1 MATIDKVRLPDAAA
15 ESEQAKAI
23 AARYR
28 CEYVDL
34 REATIDHDLFRSIP
48 VDLMFRYNF
57 VPIQARNGSLD
68 IALSDPRNLNLIDE
82 LTLLLNKKLRVKV
95 ATLSQIAEL
104 LKKTE
109 QSQRVL
115 EEVTEGFT
123 LDVVA
128 EDGDQDETLSIDKL
142 TSTDTDIAPVIK
154 LVDTTIFNAL
164 ERRASDIHIESRD
177 QEVAIKYRIDG
188 VLHYAMPPIAKD
200 WQSTIISRI
209 KVMSEL
215 DIAEKRVP
223 QDGRF
228 RVRYKGRLIDFR
240 VSVMPTIHGED
251 AVLRVL
257 DKESMSEKFAK
268 LSLDV
273 VGFNEN
279 DLVKFRRYITEPYGM
294 VLVTG
299 PTGSGK
305 TTTLYA
311 ALSEIK
317 NDEDKIITIEDPVEY
332 QIRGITQI
340 PVNEKKGLTFA
351 RGLRSILRH
360 DPDKILVGEI
370 RDQET
375 AQIAINAALTGH
387 LVFTTV
393 HANNVLD
400 VLGRFLNMG
409 VELYIFVAALNCI
422 LAHRNEVH
430 VRARRASD
438 QRHRR
443 RERASQDRHRGRGR
457 DHRGR
462 RERRAVRAPPPR
474 HEARAARE
482 GRQFRGDEE
491 GGVRRGGEG
500 VAPLVHRRRGRR
512 RGREHRR
519 RHHHL
524 QLRRREQEQ
533 DDHRGRRVHRL
544 GHAAR
549 GPRARRPWRVRRRRL
564 DDHERRAGGGAGA

>member
-1 MATIDKVRLPDAAA
+1 MATTDKLRLTDPTA
-15 ESEQAKAI
+15 EAEQARAM

-34 REATIDHDLFRSIP
+34 REAAIDHDLFRSIP

-57 VPIQARNGSLD
+57 VPMQANNGTLE
-68 IALSDPRNLNLIDE
+68 IALSDPRNLNLVDE
-82 LTLLLNKKLRVKV
+82 LTLLLNRKLRIKV
-95 ATLSQIAEL
+95 ATLSQIAEM

-128 EDGDQDETLSIDKL
+128 DEGESDETLSIDKL
-142 TSTDTDIAPVIK
+142 TATDSDIAPVIK

-228 RVRYKGRLIDFR
+228 RVRYKSRLIDFR
-240 VSVMPTIHGED
+240 VSIMPTIHGED

-273 VGFNEN
+273 VGFSEN

-317 NDEDKIITIEDPVEY
+317 NDEDKIVTIEDPVEY
-332 QIRGITQI
+332 QVKGITQI

-360 DPDKILVGEI
+360 DPDKIMVGEI

-375 AQIAINAALTGH
+375 AQIAINSALTGH

-409 VELYIFVAALNCI
+409 VEAYNFVSALNCI
-422 LAHRNEVH
+422 LAQRL
-430 VRARRASD
+430 VRVICEHCKRQVRYPDALLIESGLNPDEWRDVPFMEGAGCF
-438 QRHRR
+438 
-443 RERASQDRHRGRGR
+443 ECGGTGFRGRSAIHELLDLTDR
-457 DHRGR
+457 IREMILDR
-462 RERRAVRAPPPR
+462 RPTSEIK
-474 HEARAARE
+474 RAARE
-482 GRQFRGDEE
+482 DGMTFLRDSAVSKMRE
-491 GGVRRGGEG
+491 GITTLREINKVTFIEG
-500 VAPLVHRRRGRR
+500 
-512 RGREHRR
+512 
-519 RHHHL
+519 
-524 QLRRREQEQ
+524 
-533 DDHRGRRVHRL
+533 
-544 GHAAR
+544 
-549 GPRARRPWRVRRRRL
+549 
-564 DDHERRAGGGAGA
+564 

>member
-1 MATIDKVRLPDAAA
+1 MATDRARILDPAA
-15 ESEQAKAI
+15 ELAQAQSLAS
-23 AARYR
+23 RYR

-34 REATIDHDLFRSIP
+34 REGSIDHELFRSIP

-57 VPIQARNGSLD
+57 VPLHAQNGSLD
-68 IALSDPRNLNLIDE
+68 IALADPRNLGLIDE
-82 LTLLLNKKLRVKV
+82 LALLLNKKLRVKV
-95 ATLSQIAEL
+95 ATLSQISDL

-115 EEVTEGFT
+115 EEVTEGFA
-123 LDVVA
+123 LDVVV
-128 EDGDQDETLSIDKL
+128 EDGDSDETLSIDKL
-142 TSTDTDIAPVIK
+142 TATDSDIAPVIK

-228 RVRYKGRLIDFR
+228 RVRYKNRLIDFR
-240 VSVMPTIHGED
+240 VSIMPTIHGED

-268 LSLDV
+268 LTLEV
-273 VGFNEN
+273 VGFSDA
-279 DLVKFRRYITEPYGM
+279 DLAKFRRYIREPYGM

-311 ALSEIK
+311 GLSEIK

-332 QIRGITQI
+332 QIKGITQI

-360 DPDKILVGEI
+360 DPDKIMVGEI

-375 AQIAINAALTGH
+375 AQIAINSALTGH

-393 HANNVLD
+393 HANNVVD

-409 VELYIFVAALNCI
+409 VEPYNFVSALNCVMAQR
-422 LAHRNEVH
+422 L
-430 VRARRASD
+430 VRVLCARCKRPAQVSD
-438 QRHRR
+438 ALLL
-443 RERASQDRHRGRGR
+443 ESGLDADLY
-457 DHRGR
+457 
-462 RERRAVRAPPPR
+462 A
-474 HEARAARE
+474 
-482 GRQFRGDEE
+482 
-491 GGVRRGGEG
+491 
-500 VAPLVHRRRGRR
+500 
-512 RGREHRR
+512 
-519 RHHHL
+519 
-524 QLRRREQEQ
+524 EQ
-533 DDHRGRRVHRL
+533 V
-544 GHAAR
+544 
-549 GPRARRPWRVRRRRL
+549 
-564 DDHERRAGGGAGA
+564 

>member
-1 MATIDKVRLPDAAA
+1 MATSEKLRLTDPIA
-15 ESEQAKAI
+15 EKEQAKTV

-28 CEYVDL
+28 CEFVDL
-34 REATIDHDLFRSIP
+34 RETSIDHDLFRSIP

-57 VPIQARNGSLD
+57 VPIQAQNGTLE
-68 IALSDPRNLNLIDE
+68 IALSDPQNLTLVDE
-82 LTLLLNKKLRVKV
+82 LAFLLHKKLRVKV
-95 ATLSQIAEL
+95 ATLSQISEL

-128 EDGDQDETLSIDKL
+128 EEGDQDETLSIDKL
-142 TSTDTDIAPVIK
+142 TATDSDIAPVIK

-228 RVRYKGRLIDFR
+228 RVRYKNRLIDFR
-240 VSVMPTIHGED
+240 VSIMPTIHGED

-273 VGFNEN
+273 VGFSES
-279 DLVKFRRYITEPYGM
+279 DLTKFRRYITEPYGM

-332 QIRGITQI
+332 QIKGITQI

-360 DPDKILVGEI
+360 DPDKIMVGEI

-375 AQIAINAALTGH
+375 AQIAINSALTGH

-409 VELYIFVAALNCI
+409 VEPYNFVSALNCI
-422 LAHRNEVH
+422 LAQRL
-430 VRARRASD
+430 VRVICEYCKKPVKYPDALLVESGLNPEEWRD
-438 QRHRR
+438 FPFM
-443 RERASQDRHRGRGR
+443 EGGGCFECGGTGFRGRSAIHELLDLSDR
-457 DHRGR
+457 IREMILDR
-462 RERRAVRAPPPR
+462 RSTSEIKRT
-474 HEARAARE
+474 ARE
-482 GRQFRGDEE
+482 DGMTFLRESAVDKMKAGVTTLREINKVTFIE
-491 GGVRRGGEG
+491 G
-500 VAPLVHRRRGRR
+500 
-512 RGREHRR
+512 
-519 RHHHL
+519 
-524 QLRRREQEQ
+524 
-533 DDHRGRRVHRL
+533 
-544 GHAAR
+544 
-549 GPRARRPWRVRRRRL
+549 
-564 DDHERRAGGGAGA
+564 

>member
-1 MATIDKVRLPDAAA
+1 MATDKPRLVDPTG
-15 ESEQAKAI
+15 ETVQAQAV

-34 REATIDHDLFRSIP
+34 REGSIDHDLFRTIP

-57 VPIQARNGSLD
+57 VPLRAQNGTLD
-68 IALSDPRNLNLIDE
+68 IALADPRNLNMIDE
-82 LTLLLNKKLRVKV
+82 LALLLNKKLRVKV
-95 ATLSQIAEL
+95 ATLSQISDL

-128 EDGDQDETLSIDKL
+128 DEENPDETLSIDKL
-142 TSTDTDIAPVIK
+142 TAVDSDIAPVIK

-200 WQSTIISRI
+200 WHSTILSRI

-215 DIAEKRVP
+215 DIAERRVP

-240 VSVMPTIHGED
+240 VSIMPTIHGED

-268 LSLDV
+268 LSLEV
-273 VGFNEN
+273 VGFAEN
-279 DLVKFRRYITEPYGM
+279 DLVKFRRYISEPYGM

-332 QIRGITQI
+332 QLKGITQI
-340 PVNEKKGLTFA
+340 PINEKKGLTFA

-360 DPDKILVGEI
+360 DPDKIMVGEI

-375 AQIAINAALTGH
+375 AQIAINSALTGH

-409 VELYIFVAALNCI
+409 VEAYNFVSALNCI
-422 LAHRNEVH
+422 LAQRLVRVICDYCRRPMQFESVEARNAILIESGLNPAEWEH
-430 VRARRASD
+430 IELMEGAGCF
-438 QRHRR
+438 
-443 RERASQDRHRGRGR
+443 ECGGTGYRGRTAIHELL
-457 DHRGR
+457 DLSDKI
-462 RERRAVRAPPPR
+462 RELILDKRPTSEIKRL
-474 HEARAARE
+474 ARE
-482 GRQFRGDEE
+482 E
-491 GGVRRGGEG
+491 GMTFLRESAVDKVRKGISTLKEINKVTFIEG
-500 VAPLVHRRRGRR
+500 
-512 RGREHRR
+512 
-519 RHHHL
+519 
-524 QLRRREQEQ
+524 
-533 DDHRGRRVHRL
+533 
-544 GHAAR
+544 
-549 GPRARRPWRVRRRRL
+549 
-564 DDHERRAGGGAGA
+564 

>member
-1 MATIDKVRLPDAAA
+1 MATTERLKLTDPIT
-15 ESEQAKAI
+15 ETEQARTLAG
-23 AARYR
+23 RYR
-28 CEYVDL
+28 CEFVDL
-34 REATIDHDLFRSIP
+34 REVRIDHDLFHSVP

-57 VPIQARNGSLD
+57 VPISGQNGTLE

-82 LTLLLNKKLRVKV
+82 LSILLQKKLKVKV
-95 ATLSQIAEL
+95 ATLSQISDL

-123 LDVVA
+123 LDVIA
-128 EDGDQDETLSIDKL
+128 DEGDSDETLSIDKL
-142 TSTDTDIAPVIK
+142 TAADSDIAPVIK

-164 ERRASDIHIESRD
+164 ERRASDIHVETRD

-200 WQSTIISRI
+200 WHSTILSRL

-215 DIAEKRVP
+215 DIAERRVP

-240 VSVMPTIHGED
+240 VSIMPTIHGED

-273 VGFNEN
+273 VGFSDN
-279 DLVKFRRYITEPYGM
+279 DIKKFRLYIKEPYGM

-317 NDEDKIITIEDPVEY
+317 NDEDKIVTIEDPVEY
-332 QIRGITQI
+332 QIKGITQI

-360 DPDKILVGEI
+360 DPDKIMVGEI

-409 VELYIFVAALNCI
+409 VEPYNFVSALNCI
-422 LAHRNEVH
+422 LAQRL
-430 VRARRASD
+430 VRIICEHCKKVVEYPDSYLVESGLNLEQWRDVKFYEGAGCF
-438 QRHRR
+438 
-443 RERASQDRHRGRGR
+443 ECGGTGFRGRTAIHELLDLSEHIREMILEKRPSSEIKRVAR
-457 DHRGR
+457 DEGMTFL
-462 RERRAVRAPPPR
+462 RESAV
-474 HEARAARE
+474 EKARSGVTTLKEINKVTFIE
-482 GRQFRGDEE
+482 G
-491 GGVRRGGEG
+491 
-500 VAPLVHRRRGRR
+500 
-512 RGREHRR
+512 
-519 RHHHL
+519 
-524 QLRRREQEQ
+524 
-533 DDHRGRRVHRL
+533 
-544 GHAAR
+544 
-549 GPRARRPWRVRRRRL
+549 
-564 DDHERRAGGGAGA
+564 

>member
-1 MATIDKVRLPDAAA
+1 MATDRTKIVDPAA
-15 ESEQAKAI
+15 EIEQAQAI
-23 AARYR
+23 ATRYR
-28 CEYVDL
+28 HEFIDL
-34 REATIDHDLFRSIP
+34 REANIDHDLFRSIP

-57 VPIQARNGSLD
+57 VPLHAQNGSLE
-68 IALSDPRNLNLIDE
+68 IALSDPRNLGLIDE
-82 LTLLLNKKLRVKV
+82 LALLLNKKLRVKV
-95 ATLSQIAEL
+95 ATLSQISDL

-123 LDVVA
+123 LDVV
-128 EDGDQDETLSIDKL
+128 GDEENQDETLSIDRL
-142 TSTDTDIAPVIK
+142 SAADSDIAPVIK

-188 VLHYAMPPIAKD
+188 VLHYAMAPIAKD
-200 WQSTIISRI
+200 WHSTIISRI

-215 DIAEKRVP
+215 DIAERRVP

-240 VSVMPTIHGED
+240 VSIMPTVHGEN

-257 DKESMSEKFAK
+257 DKESMSEKFTN

-273 VGFNEN
+273 VGFAEQ
-279 DLVKFRRYITEPYGM
+279 DLRRFRRYIREPYGM

-311 ALSEIK
+311 ALNEIK
-317 NDEDKIITIEDPVEY
+317 SEEDKIITIEDPVEY

-360 DPDKILVGEI
+360 DPDKIMVGEI
-370 RDQET
+370 RDTET
-375 AQIAINAALTGH
+375 AQIAIQSALTGH

-393 HANNVLD
+393 HANNVVD

-409 VELYIFVAALNCI
+409 VEPYNFVSALNCI
-422 LAHRNEVH
+422 LAQRL
-430 VRARRASD
+430 VRVICPHCR
-438 QRHRR
+438 QRVIYEDDYL
-443 RERASQDRHRGRGR
+443 RESGLDLAEWRY
-457 DHRGR
+457 
-462 RERRAVRAPPPR
+462 V
-474 HEARAARE
+474 
-482 GRQFRGDEE
+482 
-491 GGVRRGGEG
+491 
-500 VAPLVHRRRGRR
+500 PLW
-512 RGREHRR
+512 E
-519 RHHHL
+519 
-524 QLRRREQEQ
+524 
-533 DDHRGRRVHRL
+533 
-544 GHAAR
+544 
-549 GPRARRPWRVRRRRL
+549 
-564 DDHERRAGGGAGA
+564 GAGCFECG

>member
-1 MATIDKVRLPDAAA
+1 MAASDKARLMDPAA
-15 ESEQAKAI
+15 EVEQAKTM

-34 REATIDHDLFRSIP
+34 REALIDHDLFRSIP

-57 VPIQARNGSLD
+57 VPMQAQNGTLD
-68 IALSDPRNLNLIDE
+68 IALSDPQNLNLIDE

-115 EEVTEGFT
+115 EEVTEGFA
-123 LDVVA
+123 LDVVL

-142 TSTDTDIAPVIK
+142 TATDSDIAPVIK

-228 RVRYKGRLIDFR
+228 RVRYKNRLIDFR
-240 VSVMPTIHGED
+240 VSIMPTIHGED

-273 VGFNEN
+273 VGFMDT
-279 DLVKFRRYITEPYGM
+279 DLAKFRRYILEPYGM

-332 QIRGITQI
+332 QIKGITQI

-360 DPDKILVGEI
+360 DPDKIMVGEI

-375 AQIAINAALTGH
+375 AQIAINSALTGH

-409 VELYIFVAALNCI
+409 VEPYNFVSALNCI
-422 LAHRNEVH
+422 LAQRL
-430 VRARRASD
+430 VRVICEHCKRRVQHTDSALAESGLD
-438 QRHRR
+438 PNQWRDVPLY
-443 RERASQDRHRGRGR
+443 EGPGCFECGGTGFRGRTAIHELLDLTDR
-457 DHRGR
+457 I
-462 RERRAVRAPPPR
+462 REMILDKRSTAEIKRM
-474 HEARAARE
+474 ARE
-482 GRQFRGDEE
+482 E
-491 GGVRRGGEG
+491 GMTFLRESA
-500 VAPLVHRRRGRR
+500 VAKM
-512 RGREHRR
+512 
-519 RHHHL
+519 
-524 QLRRREQEQ
+524 
-533 DDHRGRRVHRL
+533 
-544 GHAAR
+544 
-549 GPRARRPWRVRRRRL
+549 
-564 DDHERRAGGGAGA
+564 RAGVTTLREINKVTFIET

>member
-1 MATIDKVRLPDAAA
+1 MATEILTKLIDPGSEA
-15 ESEQAKAI
+15 EQALSI
-23 AARYR
+23 AQRY
-28 CEYVDL
+28 CCDFVDL
-34 REATIDHDLFRSIP
+34 KTAVIDHELFRTIP
-48 VDLMFRYNF
+48 VDLMFRYHF
-57 VPIQARNGSLD
+57 VPIQARNGTLE
-68 IALSDPRNLNLIDE
+68 IALSDPRNIVSIDE
-82 LTLLLNKKLRVKV
+82 LAVLLAKKLKVKV
-95 ATLSQIAEL
+95 ATYSQISDL

-123 LDVVA
+123 LDVV
-128 EDGDQDETLSIDKL
+128 DDENADENLSIDRL
-142 TSTDTDIAPVIK
+142 TSDIDNIAPVIK

-164 ERRASDIHIESRD
+164 ERRASDIHIETRD
-177 QEVAIKYRIDG
+177 QELAIKYRIDG
-188 VLHYAMPPIAKD
+188 VLQYAMSPIAKE
-200 WQSTIISRI
+200 WYSAVISRI

-215 DIAEKRVP
+215 DISERRVP

-240 VSVMPTIHGED
+240 VSIMPTIHGED

-257 DKESMSEKFAK
+257 DKESMSEKFSK
-268 LSLDV
+268 LTLDV
-273 VGFNEN
+273 VGFG
-279 DLVKFRRYITEPYGM
+279 DQDITKFRRYIKEPYGM

-332 QIRGITQI
+332 QIKGITQI

-409 VELYIFVAALNCI
+409 VEPYNFVSSLNCI
-422 LAHRNEVH
+422 LAQRL
-430 VRARRASD
+430 VRIICPHC
-438 QRHRR
+438 RHRVKYDDDYLLESGLDLEEWR
-443 RERASQDRHRGRGR
+443 NFPFHEGRGCMECSGTGFRGRTAIHELL
-457 DHRGR
+457 DLTEKI
-462 RERRAVRAPPPR
+462 REMILERKPAS
-474 HEARAARE
+474 EIKRAARE
-482 GRQFRGDEE
+482 DGMTF
-491 GGVRRGGEG
+491 
-500 VAPLVHRRRGRR
+500 L
-512 RGREHRR
+512 
-519 RHHHL
+519 RHSAL
-524 QLRRREQEQ
+524 
-533 DDHRGRRVHRL
+533 D
-544 GHAAR
+544 
-549 GPRARRPWRVRRRRL
+549 RVRQGTTTLR
-564 DDHERRAGGGAGA
+564 EANKVTFIEG

>member
-1 MATIDKVRLPDAAA
+1 MATIDRTRIIDPKA
-15 ESEQAKAI
+15 EAEQARAV
-23 AARYR
+23 ADRYR

-34 REATIDHDLFRSIP
+34 HEASIDHDLFRSIP

-57 VPIQARNGSLD
+57 VPMQAYNGTLE
-68 IALSDPRNLNLIDE
+68 IALSDPRGLTLIDE
-82 LTLLLNKKLRVKV
+82 LAVLLNKKLRVKV

-115 EEVTEGFT
+115 EEVTEGFA

-128 EDGDQDETLSIDKL
+128 DEGDSDETLSIDKL
-142 TSTDTDIAPVIK
+142 TNTDSDIAPVIK
-154 LVDTTIFNAL
+154 LVDTTIYNAL

-228 RVRYKGRLIDFR
+228 RVRYKNRLIDFR
-240 VSVMPTIHGED
+240 VSIMPTIHGED

-257 DKESMSEKFAK
+257 DKESMSEKFSK

-273 VGFNEN
+273 VGFSES
-279 DLVKFRRYITEPYGM
+279 DIVKFRRYISEPYGM

-332 QIRGITQI
+332 QVKGITQI

-360 DPDKILVGEI
+360 DPDKIMVGEI

-375 AQIAINAALTGH
+375 AQIAINSALTGH

-409 VELYIFVAALNCI
+409 VEAYNFVSALNCI
-422 LAHRNEVH
+422 LAQRL
-430 VRARRASD
+430 VRVICEHCKRPVSYPDALLIESGLNPDEWRD
-438 QRHRR
+438 VPFMDGPGCF
-443 RERASQDRHRGRGR
+443 ECGGTGFRGRSAIHELLDLTDRIR
-457 DHRGR
+457 DLIL
-462 RERRAVRAPPPR
+462 ERRPSS
-474 HEARAARE
+474 EIKRAAK
-482 GRQFRGDEE
+482 EE
-491 GGVRRGGEG
+491 GMTF
-500 VAPLVHRRRGRR
+500 L
-512 RGREHRR
+512 RESAV
-519 RHHHL
+519 
-524 QLRRREQEQ
+524 QKM
-533 DDHRGRRVHRL
+533 
-544 GHAAR
+544 
-549 GPRARRPWRVRRRRL
+549 
-564 DDHERRAGGGAGA
+564 RAGITTLREINKVTFIEG

>member
-1 MATIDKVRLPDAAA
+1 MADTTITVPTGPMVNGLDERAQA
-15 ESEQAKAI
+15 EAL

-28 CEYVDL
+28 AEFVDL
-34 REATIDHDLFRSIP
+34 KNFKIQHDLLRTVP
-48 VDLMFRYNF
+48 VELMFRYNF
-57 VPIQARNGSLD
+57 VPIEQQADVLV
-68 IALSDPRNLNLIDE
+68 IAVSDPSRLMVLDE
-82 LTLLLNKKLRVKV
+82 IAGLLGHRIIARV
-95 ATLSQIAEL
+95 ATLSQITDL

-115 EEVTEGFT
+115 DEATEGLAF
-123 LDVVA
+123 DVLSGEESA
-128 EDGDQDETLSIDKL
+128 DENISIEKL
-142 TSTDTDIAPVIK
+142 AADDDISPIIR
-154 LVDTTIFNAL
+154 LVDTTIFTAL
-164 ERRASDIHIESRD
+164 ERRASDIHLETYDDSLL
-177 QEVAIKYRIDG
+177 VKYRIDG
-188 VLHYAMPPIAKD
+188 VLQQAMAPIAREHH
-200 WQSTIISRI
+200 QTILSRI

-215 DIAEKRVP
+215 DIAERRVP

-240 VSVMPTIHGED
+240 VSIMPTVHGEN

-257 DKESMSEKFAK
+257 DKESMSEKFHN

-273 VGFNEN
+273 VGFDEE
-279 DLVKFRRYITEPYGM
+279 DLRRFRRYIKEPYGM

-332 QIRGITQI
+332 QIKGITQI

-360 DPDKILVGEI
+360 DPDKVMVGEI

-409 VELYIFVAALNCI
+409 VEAYNFVSALNCI
-422 LAHRNEVH
+422 LAQRLVRVICPHCKAPVKYSDEYLIESGLALADWSEVTFYEG
-430 VRARRASD
+430 AGCF
-438 QRHRR
+438 
-443 RERASQDRHRGRGR
+443 ECGGTGFRGRSAIHELLDLSER
-457 DHRGR
+457 IREMILNR
-462 RERRAVRAPPPR
+462 RPASEIR
-474 HEARAARE
+474 RAARE
-482 GRQFRGDEE
+482 EGMTFLRESALEKAR
-491 GGVRRGGEG
+491 GGVTTLKEINK
-500 VAPLVHRRRGRR
+500 VTFIEV
-512 RGREHRR
+512 
-519 RHHHL
+519 
-524 QLRRREQEQ
+524 
-533 DDHRGRRVHRL
+533 
-544 GHAAR
+544 
-549 GPRARRPWRVRRRRL
+549 
-564 DDHERRAGGGAGA
+564 

>member
-1 MATIDKVRLPDAAA
+1 MATTEKPRLVDPTA
-15 ESEQAKAI
+15 ESEQARAM

-34 REATIDHDLFRSIP
+34 REAAIDHDLFRSIP

-57 VPIQARNGSLD
+57 VPMQASNGTLE

-82 LTLLLNKKLRVKV
+82 LTLLLNRKLRIKV
-95 ATLSQIAEL
+95 ATLSQIAEM

-123 LDVVA
+123 LDVIA
-128 EDGDQDETLSIDKL
+128 EEGESDETLSIDKL
-142 TSTDTDIAPVIK
+142 TATDNDIAPVIK

-228 RVRYKGRLIDFR
+228 RVRYKSRLIDFR
-240 VSVMPTIHGED
+240 VSIMPTIHGED

-273 VGFNEN
+273 VGFAES

-317 NDEDKIITIEDPVEY
+317 NDEDKIVTIEDPVEY
-332 QIRGITQI
+332 QVKGITQI

-360 DPDKILVGEI
+360 DPDKIMVGEI

-375 AQIAINAALTGH
+375 AQIAINSALTGH

-409 VELYIFVAALNCI
+409 VEAYNFVSALNCI
-422 LAHRNEVH
+422 LAQRL
-430 VRARRASD
+430 VRVICDHCKRQVTYPDALLIESGLNPDEWRD
-438 QRHRR
+438 VPFM
-443 RERASQDRHRGRGR
+443 EGTGCFECGGTGFRGRSAIHELLDLTDR
-457 DHRGR
+457 IREMILDR
-462 RERRAVRAPPPR
+462 RPTSEIK
-474 HEARAARE
+474 RAAKEDGMTFLR
-482 GRQFRGDEE
+482 DSA
-491 GGVRRGGEG
+491 
-500 VAPLVHRRRGRR
+500 VAKM
-512 RGREHRR
+512 
-519 RHHHL
+519 
-524 QLRRREQEQ
+524 
-533 DDHRGRRVHRL
+533 
-544 GHAAR
+544 
-549 GPRARRPWRVRRRRL
+549 
-564 DDHERRAGGGAGA
+564 RAGITTLREINKVTFIEG